1 MATTFIQGNFRFEII
16 DEKEK
21 TVRIMKKDHDTE
33 YNGKLMIPSS
43 VEHEGKTYS
52 IVEIGGTIRWTTT
65 EYKRV
70 EDKRR
75 KGGYRV
81 EPYEASHRI
90 DGFGNTKISEIVI
103 PSSCKRIGSS
113 AFKGCENLKEISIPS
128 TVSIIGSDAFSRCTK
143 LKEISIPGTV
153 SIINNGAFSGCSNI
167 KKIIIHDGVKKIEN
181 FAFSGCKIKN
191 ISIPASV
198 DTISDYAFHSCEE
211 LKEVIIDDSDGII
224 SFDETAFEDSPKC
237 KIKYKSQ
244 MGFFGKLFH

>member
-21 TVRIMKKDHDTE
+21 TVKIMKKDRYTE
-33 YNGKLMIPSS
+33 YNGKLIIPSS
-43 VEHEGKTYS
+43 VEHEGETYS
-52 IVEIGGTIRWTTT
+52 IVEIGGRISWTTR

-75 KGGYRV
+75 KGGYRE
-81 EPYEASHRI
+81 EPYEKEHSTY
-90 DGFGNTKISEIVI
+90 GFRETKISEIVI
-103 PSSCKRIGSS
+103 PSSCERIGDC
-113 AFKGCENLKEISIPS
+113 AFWG
-128 TVSIIGSDAFSRCTK
+128 CTK

-153 SIINNGAFSGCSNI
+153 SRISWRAFAECSNI
-167 KKIIIHDGVKKIEN
+167 EKIIIHDGVKAIGYS
-181 FAFSGCKIKN
+181 AFWGCKIKN

-198 DTISDYAFHSCEE
+198 DEIDDSAFGHCKE

-224 SFDETAFEDSPKC
+224 SISERAFEGCPNC

-244 MGFFGKLFH
+244 MRFFEKLFH

>member
-21 TVRIMKKDHDTE
+21 TVTIMRKDHDTE

-75 KGGYRV
+75 KGGYR
-81 EPYEASHRI
+81 EESYEASHRI
-90 DGFGNTKISEIVI
+90 DGFENTKISEIVI
-103 PSSCKRIGSS
+103 PSSCKRIRFS
-113 AFKGCENLKEISIPS
+113 AFNRCEN
-128 TVSIIGSDAFSRCTK
+128 

-153 SIINNGAFSGCSNI
+153 SIIDTYAFFVCSNLE
-167 KKIIIHDGVKKIEN
+167 KIIIHDGVKKIAN
-181 FAFSGCKIKN
+181 YAFCGCKIKN

-224 SFDETAFEDSPKC
+224 SFGEKAFEDSPKC

>member
-21 TVRIMKKDHDTE
+21 TVKIMKKYHDTE

-52 IVEIGGTIRWTTT
+52 IVEIGGEIRWTTT

-75 KGGYRV
+75 KGGYRE
-81 EPYEASHRI
+81 EPYEQSRCTY
-90 DGFGNTKISEIVI
+90 GFRNTKISEIVI
-103 PSSCKRIGSS
+103 PSSCERIGDY
-113 AFKGCENLKEISIPS
+113 AFVGCKN
-128 TVSIIGSDAFSRCTK
+128 

-153 SIINNGAFSGCSNI
+153 SSIGRSAFDSCSNI
-167 KKIIIHDGVKKIEN
+167 EKIIIHDGVKTIGRSA
-181 FAFSGCKIKN
+181 FAVCEKIKN

-198 DTISDYAFHSCEE
+198 DTISDYAFYCCRE

-224 SFDETAFEDSPKC
+224 SISAEAFTVCPKC

-244 MGFFGKLFH
+244 MGFFGKLFHKDPKQ

>member
-1 MATTFIQGNFRFEII
+1 MGMTFIQGNFRFEII

-21 TVRIMKKDHDTE
+21 TVTIMRKDHDTE

-52 IVEIGGTIRWTTT
+52 IVEIGGEILRITT

-70 EDKRR
+70 VDRRR
-75 KGGYRV
+75 KGGYREESYV
-81 EPYEASHRI
+81 QSRYIH
-90 DGFGNTKISEIVI
+90 GFGDTKISEIVI

-113 AFKGCENLKEISIPS
+113 AFQECSYLKK
-128 TVSIIGSDAFSRCTK
+128 V
-143 LKEISIPGTV
+143 SIPGTV
-153 SIINNGAFSGCSNI
+153 SIIDSHAFWLCINLE
-167 KKIIIHDGVKKIEN
+167 KIIIHDGVKRIEN
-181 FAFSGCKIKN
+181 DAFSGCKIKK

-198 DTISDYAFHSCEE
+198 DTISYDAFRRCEE

-224 SFDETAFEDSPKC
+224 SISETAFKDCPKC

>member
-21 TVRIMKKDHDTE
+21 TVKIMKKDRYTE
-33 YNGKLMIPSS
+33 YNGKLIIPSS
-43 VEHEGKTYS
+43 VEHEGETYS
-52 IVEIGGTIRWTTT
+52 IVEIGGRISWTTR

-75 KGGYRV
+75 KGGYRE
-81 EPYEASHRI
+81 EPYEKEHSTY
-90 DGFGNTKISEIVI
+90 GFRETKISEIVI
-103 PSSCKRIGSS
+103 PSSCERIGGW
-113 AFKGCENLKEISIPS
+113 AFDGCKN
-128 TVSIIGSDAFSRCTK
+128 

-153 SIINNGAFSGCSNI
+153 SSIGWDAFAYCSNI
-167 KKIIIHDGVKKIEN
+167 EKIIIHDGVKTIGN
-181 FAFSGCKIKN
+181 AAFFGCKIKN

-198 DTISDYAFHSCEE
+198 DTIYPHAFDSCKE

-224 SFDETAFEDSPKC
+224 SIDESAFKDCPNC

>member
-21 TVRIMKKDHDTE
+21 TVTIMRKDHDTE

-75 KGGYRV
+75 KGGYR
-81 EPYEASHRI
+81 EESYEASHRI

-103 PSSCKRIGSS
+103 PSSCKRIRFL
-113 AFKGCENLKEISIPS
+113 AFEGCKN
-128 TVSIIGSDAFSRCTK
+128 

-153 SIINNGAFSGCSNI
+153 SIIDTYAFYVCSNLE
-167 KKIIIHDGVKKIEN
+167 KIIIHDGVKKIEN
-181 FAFSGCKIKN
+181 YAFCGCKIKN

-198 DTISDYAFHSCEE
+198 DTISDNAFRSCNE

-224 SFDETAFEDSPKC
+224 SISETAFKDCPKC